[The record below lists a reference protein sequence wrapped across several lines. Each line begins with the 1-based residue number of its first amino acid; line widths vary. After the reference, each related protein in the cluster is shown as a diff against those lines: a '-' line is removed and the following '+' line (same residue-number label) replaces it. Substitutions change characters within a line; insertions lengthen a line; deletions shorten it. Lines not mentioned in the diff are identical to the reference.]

1 MCVDKPSLMLKF
13 PGGKFT
19 PRLGQGTWRMGER
32 PDRHR
37 SEVRALQL
45 GFDLGMTLVDTAEMY
60 GEGRAEVL
68 VGEAIAGRREEILLV
83 SKVYPHRASKSG
95 TVMACEQSLKRLK
108 TDYLDLYLLHWRGS
122 IPLAETVEGFLQLKQ
137 RGRIREF
144 GVSNFDA
151 KDMEELVE
159 VPGGREVFTD
169 QVLYNLTRRG
179 IEWDLLPWCRD
190 RKMPIM
196 AYSPVEQGRLPAKM
210 DTVVRKLN
218 VNRFQLALAWL
229 LRQED
234 IIVIP
239 KAASE
244 AHVIENRKALDIEIP
259 KEIQAEL
266 EALFPPPRGKAPLAV
281 L

>member
-1 MCVDKPSLMLKF
+1 
-13 PGGKFT
+13 
-19 PRLGQGTWRMGER
+19 MGER
-32 PDRHR
+32 SDHHR

-68 VGEAIAGRREEILLV
+68 VGEAIAGRRRDIFLV
-83 SKVYPHRASKSG
+83 SKVYPHRATKSG
-95 TVMACEQSLKRLK
+95 VLTACEQSLKRLR

-122 IPLAETVEGFLQLKQ
+122 VPLVETIEGFLQLKQ
-137 RGRIREF
+137 QGMIREF

-151 KDMEELVE
+151 DDMEELVE
-159 VPGGREVFTD
+159 VSGGEAVFTD

-179 IEWDLLPWCRD
+179 IEWDLLPWCRN
-190 RKMPIM
+190 RNMRVM

-210 DTVVRKLN
+210 DSVGRK
-218 VNRFQLALAWL
+218 VNANRYQLALAWL
-229 LRQED
+229 LHQDD

-244 AHVIENRKALDIEIP
+244 AHVLENRKALDIRIP
-259 KEIQAEL
+259 KEIL
-266 EALFPPPRGKAPLAV
+266 SDLDALFPPPRRKSPLAV

>member
-1 MCVDKPSLMLKF
+1 
-13 PGGKFT
+13 
-19 PRLGQGTWRMGER
+19 
-32 PDRHR
+32 
-37 SEVRALQL
+37 
-45 GFDLGMTLVDTAEMY
+45 MTLVDTAEMY

-68 VGEAIAGRREEILLV
+68 VGEAIAGRRKDIFLV
-83 SKVYPHRASKSG
+83 SKVYPHRATKSG
-95 TVMACEQSLKRLK
+95 ILTACEQSLKRLK

-137 RGRIREF
+137 QGTIREF

-151 KDMEELVE
+151 ADMEELAG
-159 VPGGREVFTD
+159 VPGGGEVFTD

-190 RKMPIM
+190 RKMPVM

-210 DTVVRKLN
+210 DAIARKVN
-218 VNRFQLALAWL
+218 ANRFQLALAWL
-229 LRQED
+229 LHQGGVL
-234 IIVIP
+234 VIP

-244 AHVIENRKALDIEIP
+244 AHVIENRKALDIQIP
-259 KEIQAEL
+259 EQILSEL
-266 EALFPPPRGKAPLAV
+266 DALFPPPRRKSPLAM